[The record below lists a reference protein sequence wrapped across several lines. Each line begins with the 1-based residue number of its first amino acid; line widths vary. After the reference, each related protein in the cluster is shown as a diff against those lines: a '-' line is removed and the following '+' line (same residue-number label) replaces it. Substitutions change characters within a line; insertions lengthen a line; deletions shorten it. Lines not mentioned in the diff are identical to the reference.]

1 MAEGKWVN
9 IPGKGRR
16 WQQPSGELMMT
27 KPGFGQGEF
36 FQTRASQL
44 LGGASNLLGSMGL
57 GLPGGP
63 QAAGP
68 LGPRGVFGQ
77 PPLTGKEKINKAWGT
92 IPGRLHSPQGGGFGY
107 FLGNQPNYS
116 DAQGNMYDAVSGR
129 LLYGAKPRTD
139 SGSISGGSFV
149 GGSSAA
155 ERAYQ
160 SEASRV
166 AQLTA
171 QDPELQRY
179 EKARQ
184 LAVGPGAT
192 PQQVQSAEDIGMQMW
207 AKANPELAAKVKP
220 GQAGYEAIQGTLA
233 GNAARTAQGFNMAE
247 QLVPTPQGFPAQI
260 PAFPSGAGYS
270 TGFGVATNL
279 APGAQTPPP
288 YSGIKPTSE
297 LPGTGAAPIGSA
309 ATSAFGQPNVLDM
322 EKFQKLLN
330 MVKK

>member
-107 FLGNQPNYS
+107 FQGNQPNYS

-139 SGSISGGSFV
+139 SGSGSISGGSFG

-179 EKARQ
+179 ERARQ
-184 LAVGPGAT
+184 LAVAPGAT
-192 PQQVQSAEDIGMQMW
+192 PEQVQSAEDIGMQIW
-207 AKANPELAAKVKP
+207 AQKYGKTLAPKVKP
-220 GQAGYEAIQGTLA
+220 GQAGYDVIQHTIGIQELPPLEKRAEFTWNQATQGPAAA
-233 GNAARTAQGFNMAE
+233 G
-247 QLVPTPQGFPAQI
+247 LVVDPLLNPA
-260 PAFPSGAGYS
+260 
-270 TGFGVATNL
+270 
-279 APGAQTPPP
+279 APGFIGGEGPPP
-288 YSGIKPTSE
+288 VNFADPRFENISPE
-297 LPGTGAAPIGSA
+297 
-309 ATSAFGQPNVLDM
+309 
-322 EKFQKLLN
+322 EFQKLLN
-330 MVKK
+330 QYTKR